1 MGEEIPEPGQAAR
14 QAALAA
20 GWSHRHRDVSG
31 GWLRPT
37 VFGAVDGLVTNSSLI
52 AGLGGGGVSAHAIVL
67 TGVAALVA
75 GAFSMGTGEYVSV
88 TNQNELVHA
97 EVATERRMHARFP
110 DAEQAELA
118 ETFRGYGADPE
129 TAARMA
135 AAVSRDPDTALRVHT
150 REELGVDPFELPSA
164 IAAGLLSLIAFSAG
178 ALIPLLPYLA
188 GLSVLAVALGIAAVA
203 LLAGGVV
210 VGRLTGRPLAP
221 LRPAPAF
228 PGRGRR
234 RGDVRRGQP
243 HRRPRRLTGRRPPP
257 PPSERNSAAVRTHN
271 GVHHDEERDL
281 TCEEYGVPPDWPWS
295 CWPWRP
301 ARVPV
306 PARARAARRPRAAPR
321 PRPPGLAAPPPR
333 PATWCYPGRSTGRR
347 Y

>member
-1 MGEEIPEPGQAAR
+1 MGEQQHEPGHAVR

-37 VFGAVDGLVTNSSLI
+37 VFGAVDGLVTNTSLI
-52 AGLGGGGVSAHAIVL
+52 AGLGGGGASAHTVIL

-97 EVATERRMHARFP
+97 EVATERTMHARFP
-110 DAEQAELA
+110 AAEEAELA
-118 ETFRGYGADPE
+118 ETFAGYGADLE

-164 IAAGLLSLIAFSAG
+164 LVAGVSSLIAFSAG

-188 GLSVLAVALGIAAVA
+188 GLSRAGRRAGRGRGGAADRRHGGGPAHRPPAAGLG
-203 LLAGGVV
+203 
-210 VGRLTGRPLAP
+210 
-221 LRPAPAF
+221 PAPAR
-228 PGRGRR
+228 PGRAGG
-234 RGDVRRGQP
+234 RGDVRGGQL
-243 HRRPRRLTGRRPPP
+243 HRRRSRGLTR
-257 PPSERNSAAVRTHN
+257 
-271 GVHHDEERDL
+271 
-281 TCEEYGVPPDWPWS
+281 
-295 CWPWRP
+295 
-301 ARVPV
+301 
-306 PARARAARRPRAAPR
+306 
-321 PRPPGLAAPPPR
+321 
-333 PATWCYPGRSTGRR
+333 ATWNLSLTD
-347 Y
+347 